1 LEQKIRCKK
10 IIFLYTE
17 LSGYIINSFENASLS
32 GFEVHVVNYPINNEA
47 PFEFIK
53 NKNIFFYERSDF
65 KSYHD
70 IYTLINNIKPG
81 AIFLSGWV
89 DKDYLN
95 VVKNLSIKSKK
106 ILMLD
111 NPWRGTLFQKIW
123 ALYFIFFYKSKF
135 DCIWVP
141 GEPQI
146 KYAKKLG
153 FKNDYIFE
161 GLYSCNNKIFNNNT
175 LSKFKKSKVIL
186 FVGRY
191 SEEKGLQELWQNFV
205 SINFTLDS
213 KWQLWCVGTG
223 NLWPDRIKDS
233 NIKHFGFVQQE
244 KLVEIITGSDIYVL
258 PSKYEPWGVSLHEMV
273 SMGKPVLVS
282 DKVGSS
288 YRFVKNDVN
297 GFIFSHKKK
306 NDFKSKMKK
315 LMKLSKKDLEKMGK
329 ESLNLSKSISTN
341 TWVKTLNKIYD

>member
-1 LEQKIRCKK
+1 MEKKIRGKK

-17 LSGYIINSFENASLS
+17 LSGYIINSFENAILS

-70 IYTLINNIKPG
+70 INTLIKNIKPG

-89 DKDYLN
+89 DKAYLN
-95 VVKNLSIKSKK
+95 IVKNSSIKSKK
-106 ILMLD
+106 ILMID
-111 NPWRGTLFQKIW
+111 NPWRGTLIQNIW
-123 ALYFIFFYKSKF
+123 AIYFNLFYKSKF

-141 GEPQI
+141 GKPQT

-175 LSKFKKSKVIL
+175 PSKSKKSKVIL

-191 SEEKGLQELWQNFV
+191 SEEKGLKELWQNFV
-205 SINFTLDS
+205 SINFNLDS

-223 NLWPDRIKDS
+223 NLWSDRIKDS

-288 YRFVKNDVN
+288 CRFVKNNVN
-297 GFIFSHKKK
+297 GFIFSHKKN

-315 LMKLSKKDLEKMGK
+315 LMKLSKKELEKMGK

-341 TWVKTLNKIYD
+341 SWVKTLNIIYD